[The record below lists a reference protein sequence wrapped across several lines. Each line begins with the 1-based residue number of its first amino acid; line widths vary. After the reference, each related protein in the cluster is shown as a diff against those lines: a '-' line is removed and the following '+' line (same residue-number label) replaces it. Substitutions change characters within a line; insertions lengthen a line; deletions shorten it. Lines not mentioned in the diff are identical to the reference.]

1 MNQPNFNVVMLAKGK
16 ARVELYDVLGPSW
29 AGMIDAKMV
38 SKQLKDAGELTE
50 IELRINSPGGS
61 AFEGLAI
68 HNLLKDHPAKVHV
81 VVDGVAASAASL
93 VAMAGDTV
101 RVPKNAMFMLHEA
114 STFAFGNK
122 SELQRSIDTLE
133 AVNTAGVETYA
144 AKTGK
149 SHDEIREWMKAETW
163 FTGQEAV
170 DAGLADTT
178 EKELPLAKVEP
189 KASVQQMFSRAPSE
203 FSSLYALSMRQ
214 TKEPP
219 MAETVVTPPVAPAPA
234 VPAAPQLTAADVD
247 AARDQARKEEQT
259 RSAAIMAICQRVGKP
274 ELASDF
280 IANGAS
286 IPDVNAKMV
295 DVLCQSR
302 PPVGDAGGQAPP
314 PAADPDA
321 KIKEEYAADR
331 GTYMKAGISEEDY
344 VTSRRITAGDEQ
356 LQVRS

>member
-1 MNQPNFNVVMLAKGK
+1 MSTPNFQVTMLAKGK

-38 SKQLKDAGELTE
+38 SKQLKDAGELSE

-93 VAMAGDTV
+93 IAMAGDTV

-122 SELQRSIDTLE
+122 QELQLSIDRLE
-133 AVNTAGVETYA
+133 AVNTAGVQTYA

-163 FTGQEAV
+163 FTGEEAV
-170 DAGLADTT
+170 AAGLADMTD
-178 EKELPLAKVEP
+178 KELPVAAGEP
-189 KASVQQMFSRAPSE
+189 QASVQQLFNRAPAE
-203 FSSLYALSMRQ
+203 FSSLYALSMRSTQ
-214 TKEPP
+214 EPP
-219 MAETVVTPPVAPAPA
+219 KMADPVVPPVAPAI
-234 VPAAPQLTAADVD
+234 PAAPQLTAADVT
-247 AARDQARKEEQT
+247 AAADQARKDEQA
-259 RSAAIMAICQRVGKP
+259 RSGAIMAICQRVGKP

-280 IANGAS
+280 IVQNLTIAE
-286 IPDVNAKMV
+286 VNAKMV

-314 PAADPDA
+314 PAADPNL
-321 KIKEEYAADR
+321 KFKEEYAADKAAF
-331 GTYMKAGISEEDY
+331 MKSGISEADY

-356 LQVRS
+356 LLVRS